1 MATEILASNRGRIN
15 VPNGPFL
22 DARGEI
28 NPAWRIWLLNPNVQ
42 SLQAAAP
49 LEPYSGGL
57 GVSTAPSIGQLPV
70 ATSTGVYIPSAF
82 TSLPLFTST
91 TPGLAPASGGGTTKF
106 LRADSAF
113 AVPPTFTSTTPGY
126 APASGGGTTNFL
138 RADAVYASPVAGSA
152 TQVQYNSSG
161 TFAASSLFTY
171 DAGTNTVGFGNITG
185 TALSLDV
192 TPKTPT
198 ITENAGTIGF
208 QSQSA
213 VKPNSNGGNIS
224 FFTGNGNGTGVP
236 GTISFGIPG
245 GVGITLS
252 PAQLSFNGAE
262 GAIFLSSNGGLF
274 FQGGTFA
281 TAPDIQFLAGV
292 DLAGTG
298 NRPIQ
303 FGTDSGFQIE
313 VKEDPFGDP
322 ITVLGLSSGKVG
334 MFGSAGVVQAAA
346 YTKTYS
352 TASRTI
358 PNATFTNLATTA
370 ATNVAPY
377 GFTTQAQADAIAT
390 QVNAL
395 AADVLILKQ
404 LIVSLVNDSST
415 TLGVGLNAT

>member
-1 MATEILASNRGRIN
+1 
-15 VPNGPFL
+15 
-22 DARGEI
+22 
-28 NPAWRIWLLNPNVQ
+28 
-42 SLQAAAP
+42 
-49 LEPYSGGL
+49 
-57 GVSTAPSIGQLPV
+57 
-70 ATSTGVYIPSAF
+70 
-82 TSLPLFTST
+82 
-91 TPGLAPASGGGTTKF
+91 
-106 LRADSAF
+106 LRADATF
-113 AVPPTFTSTTPGY
+113 ATPSTFTSTTPGY

-185 TALSLDV
+185 TALDFIV

-198 ITENAGTIGF
+198 VTENAGAIGF
-208 QSQSA
+208 QSQNA
-213 VKPNSNGGNIS
+213 VKPNSNGGAIN
-224 FFTGNGNGTGVP
+224 FYTGFGNGTGVP
-236 GTISFGIPG
+236 GIINFGIPG
-245 GVGITLS
+245 GVGLTLS
-252 PAQLSFNGAE
+252 STICQLLGTDGAVFE
-262 GAIFLSSNGGLF
+262 ASYGGLL
-274 FQGGTFA
+274 FQGGYFSDSS
-281 TAPDIQFLAGV
+281 DILFLAGFNS
-292 DLAGTG
+292 AATG
-298 NRPIQ
+298 NRPIR
-303 FGTDSGFQIE
+303 FGTDSGYQID
-313 VKEDPFGDP
+313 VKEDTFGDP

-370 ATNVAPY
+370 ATNVAPW
-377 GFTTQAQADAIAT
+377 GFSTQAQADAIAT